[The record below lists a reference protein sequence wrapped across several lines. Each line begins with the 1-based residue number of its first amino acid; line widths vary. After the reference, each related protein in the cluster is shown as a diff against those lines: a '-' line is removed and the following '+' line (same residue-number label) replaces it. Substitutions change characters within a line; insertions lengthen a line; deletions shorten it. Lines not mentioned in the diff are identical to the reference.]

1 MTNTT
6 VTLRP
11 VIDSSREHFSGNFL
25 VYLNETHNLPTIIL
39 FISLILIT
47 IIFVAYHQ
55 KFSLLFTSLFS
66 QRHLSQLQREGK
78 LANRNLFIWVHSII
92 FLIQALFLY
101 IILDYFFPKVFNLI
115 DHNILYF
122 IILGIVIIDFILK
135 RIFSFG
141 YFKTFD
147 YNDELA
153 SYKMYK
159 MLFNFTNTILLMII
173 IPLSL
178 YTNEWKLIWIYFLIL
193 IITFS
198 ITSYK
203 IFTINPKRIKLFQ
216 FFIYFCTLEI
226 LPYLVVLKFLIL
238 LNK

>member
-1 MTNTT
+1 M
-6 VTLRP
+6 P
-11 VIDSSREHFSGNFL
+11 VIDSSREHISGNFL
-25 VYLNETHNLPTIIL
+25 VYLKETNNLPTLIL

-47 IIFVAYHQ
+47 VIFVTYHQ

-92 FLIQALFLY
+92 FLIQALFIY
-101 IILDYFFPKVFNLI
+101 IILDYYFPKVFNLI
-115 DHNILYF
+115 DPNILYLSIF
-122 IILGIVIIDFILK
+122 GIVVVDFILK
-135 RIFSFG
+135 RFFSLL

-147 YNDELA
+147 YNDEYT

-178 YTNEWKLIWIYFLIL
+178 YTNEWKLILVYFPVLFV
-193 IITFS
+193 TFS
-198 ITSYK
+198 ISSFK

-216 FFIYFCTLEI
+216 FFVYFCTLEI
-226 LPYLVVLKFLIL
+226 LPYLVVLKFIIS

>member
-1 MTNTT
+1 M
-6 VTLRP
+6 P
-11 VIDSSREHFSGNFL
+11 VIDSSREQISGNFL
-25 VYLNETHNLPTIIL
+25 VYLKENHNLSTVIL
-39 FISLILIT
+39 FISLILVT
-47 IIFVAYHQ
+47 IIFVTYHQ

-78 LANRNLFIWVHSII
+78 VANRNLFIWVHSII
-92 FLIQALFLY
+92 FLIQALF
-101 IILDYFFPKVFNLI
+101 IFVILDFYFPKVYNLI
-115 DHNILYF
+115 NSNILYF
-122 IILGIVIIDFILK
+122 IILGIVIVDLVLK
-135 RIFSFG
+135 RFFSYVF
-141 YFKTFD
+141 FKTFD
-147 YNDELA
+147 YNDEFSL
-153 SYKMYK
+153 YKMYK

-178 YTNEWKLIWIYFLIL
+178 YSNEWKLIWIYFPIL

-198 ITSYK
+198 ITSFK

-226 LPYLVVLKFLIL
+226 LPYLVVLKFLIF

>member
-1 MTNTT
+1 M
-6 VTLRP
+6 P
-11 VIDSSREHFSGNFL
+11 VIDSSREQISGNFL
-25 VYLNETHNLPTIIL
+25 VYLNESHNLSTIIL
-39 FISLILIT
+39 FISLILVT
-47 IIFVAYHQ
+47 IIFVTYHQ

-78 LANRNLFIWVHSII
+78 VANRNLFIWVHSII
-92 FLIQALFLY
+92 FLIQALFIY
-101 IILDYFFPKVFNLI
+101 IILDFYFPKVFNLI
-115 DHNILYF
+115 DPNILYF
-122 IILGIVIIDFILK
+122 IILGIVIVDLVLK
-135 RIFSFG
+135 RVFSYVF
-141 YFKTFD
+141 FNTFD
-147 YNDELA
+147 YNDEFSL
-153 SYKMYK
+153 YKMYK

-178 YTNEWKLIWIYFLIL
+178 YSNEWKLIWIYFPIL

-198 ITSYK
+198 ITSFK

-226 LPYLVVLKFLIL
+226 LPYLVVLKFLIF

>member
-11 VIDSSREHFSGNFL
+11 VIDSSREQLSGNFL
-25 VYLNETHNLPTIIL
+25 VYLNETYNLPTIIL
-39 FISLILIT
+39 FISLILVT
-47 IIFVAYHQ
+47 LIFVTYHQ

-92 FLIQALFLY
+92 FLIQALFIY
-101 IILDYFFPKVFNLI
+101 IILDYFFPKIFNLI
-115 DHNILYF
+115 NPNILYF
-122 IILGIVIIDFILK
+122 ITLGIVIVDFILK
-135 RIFSFG
+135 RVFSLI

-147 YNDELA
+147 YNDELT

-178 YTNEWKLIWIYFLIL
+178 YTTEWKLIWIFLPIL

-198 ITSYK
+198 FTSFK

-226 LPYLVVLKFLIL
+226 LPYLVILKLLIL
-238 LNK
+238 TNK